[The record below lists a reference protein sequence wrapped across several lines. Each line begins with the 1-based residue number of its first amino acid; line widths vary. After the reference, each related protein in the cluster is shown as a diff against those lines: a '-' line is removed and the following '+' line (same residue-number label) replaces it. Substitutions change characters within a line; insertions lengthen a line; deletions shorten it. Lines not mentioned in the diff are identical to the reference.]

1 MTNFFS
7 SEVCFN
13 LNDKLH
19 LFREYMIRATGS
31 MKSEIPTESDVSHLE
46 LLFFY
51 EIAILTGCQFWYF
64 CDDLL
69 AQSVINDFL

>member
-1 MTNFFS
+1 MMTNFFS

-46 LLFFY
+46 LLFF
-51 EIAILTGCQFWYF
+51 
-64 CDDLL
+64 
-69 AQSVINDFL
+69 